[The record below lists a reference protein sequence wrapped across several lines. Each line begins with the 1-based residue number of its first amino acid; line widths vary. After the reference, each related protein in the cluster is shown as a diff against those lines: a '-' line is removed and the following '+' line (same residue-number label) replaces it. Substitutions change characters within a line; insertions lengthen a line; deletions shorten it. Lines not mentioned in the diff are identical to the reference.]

1 MIIELASLPPMVQ
14 AYIKDEKQ
22 LQVIVKDEQVHLTPL
37 HQFAS
42 KPRTP
47 GLLAHLNIYT
57 DDDFWFEP
65 MSEEELAWWNG
76 DKTDKY
82 GISL

>member
-1 MIIELASLPPMVQ
+1 MIIELASPRTMVQ

-22 LQVIVKDEQVHLTPL
+22 LQVIVKDEQVHLMPL

-47 GLLAHLNIYT
+47 GLLAHLNIHT

>member
-47 GLLAHLNIYT
+47 GLLAHLNIHT

>member
-1 MIIELASLPPMVQ
+1 MIVELASLPLAVQ
-14 AYIKDEKQ
+14 TYIQNEQKVQ
-22 LQVIVKDEQVHLTPL
+22 LVVQGEQVHLTPL

-42 KPRTP
+42 KPRTL
-47 GLLAHLNIYT
+47 GLLAHLNIHT

-65 MSEEELAWWNG
+65 MSEEELAWWSG

>member
-1 MIIELASLPPMVQ
+1 MIVELASLPLAVQ
-14 AYIKDEKQ
+14 TYIQNEQKVQ
-22 LQVIVKDEQVHLTPL
+22 LVVQGEQVYLTPL

-42 KPRTP
+42 KLKTS
-47 GLLAHLNIYT
+47 GLLAHLNIHT

-65 MSEEELAWWNG
+65 ISEEELAWWNG

>member
-1 MIIELASLPPMVQ
+1 MIVELASLPPMVQ
-14 AYIKDEKQ
+14 AFIKNEQ
-22 LQVIVKDEQVHLTPL
+22 QVQVVVKDNEVHFLPL
-37 HQFAS
+37 HKVAS
-42 KPRTP
+42 KPRES
-47 GLLAHLNIYT
+47 GLLAHLNIHT

>member
-42 KPRTP
+42 KPRTE
-47 GLLAHLNIYT
+47 GLLAHLNIHT

>member
-22 LQVIVKDEQVHLTPL
+22 LQVIVKDEQVHLMPL